1 MLLALHLAALD
12 GSLAP
17 EPLETVPS
25 LISMDVSAVH
35 WPEVHPRLAKQ
46 AADH

>member
-1 MLLALHLAALD
+1 MLLALHLVALD
-12 GSLAP
+12 GSLSP

-25 LISMDVSAVH
+25 LMSTDVSALH
-35 WPEVHPRLAKQ
+35 WPEVHTSLAKQ